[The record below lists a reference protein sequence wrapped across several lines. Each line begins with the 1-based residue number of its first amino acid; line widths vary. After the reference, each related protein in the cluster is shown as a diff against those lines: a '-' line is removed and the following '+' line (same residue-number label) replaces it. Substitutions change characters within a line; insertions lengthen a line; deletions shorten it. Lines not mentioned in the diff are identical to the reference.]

1 MVLTLTIGGIHDGEQ
16 RFTPH
21 SMARIPRRLVALELA
36 DLDGDG
42 RLELVVGGL
51 LMPAYARS
59 RAAFDTRAPLSL
71 WSRR

>member
-1 MVLTLTIGGIHDGEQ
+1 L
-16 RFTPH
+16 
-21 SMARIPRRLVALELA
+21 ARIPRSLVALELA

-42 RLELVVGGL
+42 RQELVVGGL

-59 RAAFDTRAPLSL
+59 RATFDTRALLSL

>member
-1 MVLTLTIGGIHDGEQ
+1 VFFEQ
-16 RFTPH
+16 
-21 SMARIPRRLVALELA
+21 ARVEAGYDE
-36 DLDGDG
+36 

-59 RAAFDTRAPLSL
+59 RATFDTRAPLSL